1 MSHLP
6 CGDFKRSY
14 SEDEGIFPTNFLKIV
29 TIAFLGL
36 LIALPWLLSGYLVYL
51 TILILIAVVG
61 ALGMNII
68 TGYAGQI
75 SLGHGAFIGVGAY
88 TCGILATKAGMP
100 FWVTLPASGIM
111 SAIAGVIFGLPS
123 LRLKGLYLAMATLA
137 AQLFLADYLFIRLDW
152 LTGGAAAMLVDR
164 PGIFGFQLKDDRLF
178 YYLVLFI
185 VVVAVFFMINL
196 FRTKTGRAFIAIRD
210 RDIAA
215 ELIGINLLR
224 YKLTAFAISSFYAGV
239 AGALIAYFWTVV
251 SPEAFGLS
259 ISIQYL
265 AMVIV
270 GGLGSVR
277 GSVLGALFMIL
288 LPEIAKNLVKA
299 LASII
304 PPAVPIG
311 NIFPALELVLFG
323 LVIILFLILEPEGL
337 NKMWRSLRASI
348 TLWPFPY

>member
-1 MSHLP
+1 MSYLP
-6 CGDFKRSY
+6 CGNFKRSY
-14 SEDEGIFPTNFLKIV
+14 SEDEGLFPTNFLKVV
-29 TIAFLGL
+29 TIVFLGL
-36 LIALPWLLSGYLVYL
+36 LIGLPWLLSDYLVYL
-51 TILILIAVVG
+51 AILIMIAVVG

-100 FWVTLPASGIM
+100 IWVTLPAAGVM
-111 SAIAGVIFGLPS
+111 AAITGVIFGLPS

-137 AQLFLADYLFIRLDW
+137 AQLLLADYLFIRLDW
-152 LTGGAAAMLVDR
+152 LTGGAAALFVER
-164 PGIFGFQLKDDRLF
+164 PDIFGFQLNNDRHF
-178 YYLVLFI
+178 YYLALFI
-185 VVVAVFFMINL
+185 AVAAVFFAINL
-196 FRTKTGRAFIAIRD
+196 FRTRTGRAFVAIRD

-215 ELIGINLLR
+215 ELIGINLFR

-239 AGALIAYFWTVV
+239 AGALTAYFWTLV

-259 ISIQYL
+259 VSIQYL
-265 AMVIV
+265 AMIIV

-277 GSVLGALFMIL
+277 GSVFGAIFIIL
-288 LPEIAKNLVKA
+288 LPHAAKSLVQA
-299 LASII
+299 VAPII
-304 PPAVPIG
+304 PPAIPIA
-311 NIFPALELVLFG
+311 NIFSALELMLFG

-337 NKMWRSLRASI
+337 NKMWRNLRASI

>member
-1 MSHLP
+1 MSQLP
-6 CGDFKRSY
+6 CGNFKRSY
-14 SEDEGIFPTNFLKIV
+14 IEDEGIFPTRFLKIV
-29 TIAFLGL
+29 TILFLAL
-36 LIALPWLLSGYLVYL
+36 LLGLPWLLSDYLAYL

-61 ALGMNII
+61 ALGINII

-100 FWVTLPASGIM
+100 FWVVLPASGVM
-111 SAIAGVIFGLPS
+111 AAIAGVVFGLPS

-152 LTGGAAAMLVDR
+152 LTGGAAGLFVNR
-164 PGIFGFQLKDDRLF
+164 PDIFGFRLNNDRYF

-185 VVVAVFFMINL
+185 TVAAVFFTINL
-196 FRTKTGRAFIAIRD
+196 FRTKVGRAFVAIRD

-215 ELIGINLLR
+215 ELIGINLLH
-224 YKLTAFAISSFYAGV
+224 YKLLAFGLGSFYAGV
-239 AGALIAYFWTVV
+239 AGGLTAYFWTVI
-251 SPEAFGLS
+251 SPEAFGLTV
-259 ISIQYL
+259 SIQYL
-265 AMVIV
+265 AMIIV

-277 GSVLGALFMIL
+277 GSVFGAIFIVL
-288 LPEIAKNLVKA
+288 LPQFARSLVQA
-299 LASII
+299 VAPVI
-304 PPAVPIG
+304 PSAISVA
-311 NIFPALELVLFG
+311 NIFPALELMLFG

-337 NKMWRSLRASI
+337 NKMWRNLRAAI

>member
-1 MSHLP
+1 MSNLP
-6 CGDFKRSY
+6 CGNFKRSY
-14 SEDEGIFPTNFLKIV
+14 SEDEGIFPTKFLKIV
-29 TIAFLGL
+29 AIAFLVL
-36 LIALPWLLSGYLVYL
+36 LIGLPWLLSDYLAYL

-100 FWVTLPASGIM
+100 FWVTLPAAGIM
-111 SAIAGVIFGLPS
+111 AAITGLIFGLPS

-137 AQLFLADYLFIRLDW
+137 AQLFLVDYLFIRLDW
-152 LTGGAAAMLVDR
+152 LTGGAAAMFINR
-164 PGIFGFQLKDDRLF
+164 PDIFGFQLNDDRLF

-185 VVVAVFFMINL
+185 TVAAVFFTINL
-196 FRTKTGRAFIAIRD
+196 FRTKTGRAFVAIRD
-210 RDIAA
+210 RDLAA
-215 ELIGINLLR
+215 ELIGINLFR
-224 YKLTAFAISSFYAGV
+224 YKLLAFAISSSYAGV
-239 AGALIAYFWTVV
+239 AGALTAYFWTLI

-259 ISIQYL
+259 VSIQYL
-265 AMVIV
+265 AMIIV

-277 GSVLGALFMIL
+277 GSVFGAIFIVL
-288 LPEIAKNLVKA
+288 LPQAAKSLVQA
-299 LASII
+299 LASVI
-304 PPAVPIG
+304 PPAIPIG

-337 NKMWRSLRASI
+337 NKMWRNLRASI

>member
-6 CGDFKRSY
+6 CGNFKRSY
-14 SEDEGIFPTNFLKIV
+14 SEDEGIFPTKFLKVATIV
-29 TIAFLGL
+29 FFGL
-36 LIALPWLLSGYLVYL
+36 LIGLPWLLSDYLVYL
-51 TILILIAVVG
+51 AILILIAVVG

-100 FWVTLPASGIM
+100 FWVTLPAAGVM
-111 SAIAGVIFGLPS
+111 AAIAGVIFGLPS

-164 PGIFGFQLKDDRLF
+164 PDIFGFQLSDDRHF
-178 YYLVLFI
+178 YYLALFI
-185 VVVAVFFMINL
+185 IVAAVFFTINL
-196 FRTKTGRAFIAIRD
+196 FRTKTGRAFVAIRD
-210 RDIAA
+210 RDLAA
-215 ELIGINLLR
+215 GLIGINLFR
-224 YKLTAFAISSFYAGV
+224 YKLIAFAISSFYAGV
-239 AGALIAYFWTVV
+239 AGALMAYFWTVI
-251 SPEAFGLS
+251 SPEAFGLTV
-259 ISIQYL
+259 SIQYL
-265 AMVIV
+265 AMIIV

-277 GSVLGALFMIL
+277 GSVFGAIFIIL
-288 LPEIAKNLVKA
+288 LPQVAKSLIQV
-299 LASII
+299 LASIV
-304 PPAVPIG
+304 PPAIPIG

-337 NKMWRSLRASI
+337 NRMWRNLRASI

>member
-6 CGDFKRSY
+6 CGNFKSNYR
-14 SEDEGIFPTNFLKIV
+14 EDEGLFPTNFLKVV
-29 TIAFLGL
+29 TIVFFGLMLG
-36 LIALPWLLSGYLVYL
+36 LPWLLSSYLVYL
-51 TILILIAVVG
+51 TIMIMIAVIG

-100 FWVTLPASGIM
+100 FLVTLPA
-111 SAIAGVIFGLPS
+111 AGVMAAITGVVFGLPS

-152 LTGGAAAMLVDR
+152 LTGGAAAMLIDR
-164 PGIFGFQLKDDRLF
+164 LDIFGFQLKDDRYF
-178 YYLVLFI
+178 YYLVLFV
-185 VVVAVFFMINL
+185 VVVAVFFTINL
-196 FRTKTGRAFIAIRD
+196 FRTKTGRAFVAIRD
-210 RDIAA
+210 RDLAA

-224 YKLTAFAISSFYAGV
+224 YKLLAFGIGSFYAGV
-239 AGALIAYFWTVV
+239 AGALLAYFWTVI
-251 SPEAFGLS
+251 SPEAFGLTV
-259 ISIQYL
+259 SIQYL
-265 AMVIV
+265 AMIIV

-277 GSVLGALFMIL
+277 GSILGALFIVL
-288 LPEIAKNLVKA
+288 LPQIAKNLIQA
-299 LASII
+299 LATVV
-304 PPAVPIG
+304 PPAFPIA

-337 NKMWRSLRASI
+337 NRMWRNLRASI

>member
-6 CGDFKRSY
+6 CGNFKRSY
-14 SEDEGIFPTNFLKIV
+14 IEDEGIFPTNFLKVV
-29 TIAFLGL
+29 TIAFFLLLLG
-36 LIALPWLLSGYLVYL
+36 LPWLLSSHLIYL
-51 TILILIAVVG
+51 TIMILIAVVG

-88 TCGILATKAGMP
+88 TCGILATKAGIP
-100 FWVTLPASGIM
+100 FWVTLPASGAM
-111 SAIAGVIFGLPS
+111 AAIAGVIFGLPS

-152 LTGGAAAMLVDR
+152 LTGGAAGLFIER
-164 PGIFGFQLKDDRLF
+164 PNVFGFQLNSDRSF
-178 YYLVLFI
+178 YYLVLVI
-185 VVVAVFFMINL
+185 TVAAVFFTINL
-196 FRTKTGRAFIAIRD
+196 FRTKTGRAFVAIRD

-215 ELIGINLLR
+215 ELIGINLFR
-224 YKLTAFAISSFYAGV
+224 YKLLAFGIGSFYAGV
-239 AGALIAYFWTVV
+239 AGALTAYFWTLI
-251 SPEAFGLS
+251 SPEAFGLTL
-259 ISIQYL
+259 SIQYL
-265 AMVIV
+265 AMIIV

-277 GSVLGALFMIL
+277 GSVFGAIFIVL
-288 LPEIAKNLVKA
+288 LPQVAKNLVQA
-299 LASII
+299 LASIT
-304 PPAVPIG
+304 PPAIPIA

-337 NKMWRSLRASI
+337 NKMWRNLRASI

>member
-6 CGDFKRSY
+6 CGNFKRSY
-14 SEDEGIFPTNFLKIV
+14 SEDEGIFPTNFLKVV
-29 TIAFLGL
+29 TIVSLGL
-36 LIALPWLLSGYLVYL
+36 LIGLPWLLSDYLVYL
-51 TILILIAVVG
+51 AILILIAVVG

-88 TCGILATKAGMP
+88 TCGIMATKAGMS
-100 FWVTLPASGIM
+100 FWVALPA
-111 SAIAGVIFGLPS
+111 AGVMAAITGVFFGLPS

-152 LTGGAAAMLVDR
+152 LTGGAAAMLIDR
-164 PGIFGFQLKDDRLF
+164 LDIFGFQLRDDRHF

-185 VVVAVFFMINL
+185 AVAAIFFTINL
-196 FRTKTGRAFIAIRD
+196 FRTRTGRAFVAIRD

-215 ELIGINLLR
+215 ELIGINLFR
-224 YKLTAFAISSFYAGV
+224 YKLIAFAISSFYAGV
-239 AGALIAYFWTVV
+239 AGALTAYFWTVI
-251 SPEAFGLS
+251 SPEAFGLTV
-259 ISIQYL
+259 SIQYL
-265 AMVIV
+265 AMIIV

-277 GSVLGALFMIL
+277 GSVLGAVFIIL
-288 LPEIAKNLVKA
+288 LPQVSRNLVQA
-299 LASII
+299 LASITPAAI
-304 PPAVPIG
+304 PIA
-311 NIFPALELVLFG
+311 NIFPALELMLFG

-337 NKMWRSLRASI
+337 NRMWRNLRASI

>member
-6 CGDFKRSY
+6 CGNFKRSY
-14 SEDEGIFPTNFLKIV
+14 IEDEGIFPTGFLKAM
-29 TIAFLGL
+29 TIAFLVL
-36 LIALPWLLSGYLVYL
+36 LAALPWLLSGYLLYL
-51 TILILIAVVG
+51 AILILIAVVG

-100 FWVTLPASGIM
+100 IWVTLPAAGIM
-111 SAIAGVIFGLPS
+111 AAIIGVIFGLPS

-137 AQLFLADYLFIRLDW
+137 AQLVLVDYLFIKLDW
-152 LTGGAAAMLVDR
+152 LTAGTAGMLVDR
-164 PGIFGFQLKDDRLF
+164 PDIFGFQLDDDRHF
-178 YYLVLFI
+178 YYLVLVI
-185 VVVAVFFMINL
+185 AVSAVFFTVNL
-196 FRTKTGRAFIAIRD
+196 FRTKTGRAFVAIRD

-215 ELIGINLLR
+215 QLIGISLFQ

-239 AGALIAYFWTVV
+239 AGALIAYFWTLV
-251 SPEAFGLS
+251 SPEAFGLTL
-259 ISIQYL
+259 SIQYL
-265 AMVIV
+265 AMIIV

-277 GSVLGALFMIL
+277 GSILGAVFIIV
-288 LPEIAKNLVKA
+288 LPQVAKNLVQVLGSVMPAA
-299 LASII
+299 L
-304 PPAVPIG
+304 PIA

-323 LVIILFLILEPEGL
+323 LVIILFLVFEPEGL
-337 NKMWRSLRASI
+337 NRVWRNLRSSI